1 MSTANRAISRSPTAK
16 LATVI
21 VCTLSLL
28 FAQLCW
34 PVSAE
39 LQIPDLGDSSSSMFS
54 SQQEYELGRGW
65 LMAFRNQAPVVSD
78 PLLSDYLEF
87 LIYNLAS
94 YSQLKDRRLEL
105 VVVDNKSMNAFAVPG
120 GVVGVHNGMFLFA
133 ENEDQMASV
142 LSHELAHL
150 SQRHFARGVEKQKAS
165 SITNLAM
172 LLGALVIAATAGG
185 NAGLA
190 AITATQAAAMESQLR
205 YSRQNEQEADRIGM
219 LTMVN
224 ADLDPM
230 SVAAMFE
237 QMQRAS
243 RYYSRPPEFLLTHPV
258 TERRIS
264 DARGRAARYPLQR
277 PRDNFEYH
285 LMQARVELYFEKNVN
300 AAIKRFRTEITEDS
314 KYADAHR
321 YGLVL
326 ALTQAVRV
334 AEAQRELDLLLA
346 KNPDRITYLVAQSE
360 LWLAG
365 GQPIKAIE
373 LLERQLRY
381 NPNNHPLTMSYYQA
395 LLRAGDKFKAGQV
408 LAEHAE
414 RRPTDPQLW
423 YELAEIRGLSGD
435 IIGLHQARAEYF
447 VLMGRPDQAMRQ
459 LNYALQ
465 MVGNDHTTAARL
477 QQRISEIQQWKEALN
492 FK

>member
-1 MSTANRAISRSPTAK
+1 
-16 LATVI
+16 
-21 VCTLSLL
+21 
-28 FAQLCW
+28 
-34 PVSAE
+34 
-39 LQIPDLGDSSSSMFS
+39 
-54 SQQEYELGRGW
+54 
-65 LMAFRNQAPVVSD
+65 
-78 PLLSDYLEF
+78 
-87 LIYNLAS
+87 
-94 YSQLKDRRLEL
+94 
-105 VVVDNKSMNAFAVPG
+105 
-120 GVVGVHNGMFLFA
+120 
-133 ENEDQMASV
+133 
-142 LSHELAHL
+142 
-150 SQRHFARGVEKQKAS
+150 
-165 SITNLAM
+165 
-172 LLGALVIAATAGG
+172 
-185 NAGLA
+185 
-190 AITATQAAAMESQLR
+190 
-205 YSRQNEQEADRIGM
+205 
-219 LTMVN
+219 
-224 ADLDPM
+224 
-230 SVAAMFE
+230 
-237 QMQRAS
+237 
-243 RYYSRPPEFLLTHPV
+243 
-258 TERRIS
+258 
-264 DARGRAARYPLQR
+264 
-277 PRDNFEYH
+277 
-285 LMQARVELYFEKNVN
+285 MQARVELYFEKNVN

-365 GQPIKAIE
+365 GKPIKAIE